1 MKYKQ
6 QIEDA
11 LEKANQQLTSLMSVA
26 DNACVAPEEVKRYV
40 VRAKQYVEEAENK
53 LRLES

>member
-26 DNACVAPEEVKRYV
+26 DNARATREAVKRYV

>member
-6 QIEDA
+6 QIEEA

-26 DNACVAPEEVKRYV
+26 DNARATREEVKRYV
-40 VRAKQYVEEAENK
+40 ARAKQYVEEAENK

>member
-26 DNACVAPEEVKRYV
+26 DNARATREEVKRYV